1 MKIKVNSAPNY
12 PESSSTRKVMLELT
26 IALLVVFGFALY
38 YQFTK
43 HGMANVMHVCVLMLS
58 AIVTAVVCE
67 MLWAVV
73 FVKKNPITYI
83 KDSFPWVT
91 AIILVLMLPANTGI
105 YPLIVG
111 TFFAIVVAKLAFGGF
126 GQNIFNPAAVGC
138 AIIFSYF
145 ATGVVTDVQ
154 TLATPTSTIAST
166 YGWLI
171 NDSTLISKFLGDFGG
186 LQGLF
191 LGMHDGG
198 LGETCSLLIIGIG
211 IYLSVRKIIDWR
223 VPVFYVGT
231 VFVLALIVGMIHGT
245 GFWYPV
251 FHILTGGLMFGAVF
265 MATDPVTNPTSNA
278 GKIIFA
284 IGCGLITFVIRI
296 KANLP
301 EGVLYSILLMNMLTP
316 WIENA
321 VSGVQYKITKKV
333 IGIVGGLSAVSVCLA
348 VVLAGIIAPVVPV
361 PPTPP
366 VVKEF
371 LNKDKHITLS
381 DDLSVYVAKVTKTT
395 KDGNNTVYTVEVDGY
410 AVVLSN
416 YVDPKPNIILVTIN
430 TKTKTIV
437 SVAYEK
443 FTDTEYVGDST
454 KDNRFLSQFIDM
466 DINNSE
472 AGVDAVTG
480 ATVTSECV
488 VSAVQAAIKKVK

>member
-1 MKIKVNSAPNY
+1 MIIKVNPAPNY
-12 PESSSTRKVMLELT
+12 PDRSCTRKIMLELT
-26 IALLVVFGFALY
+26 ITLLAVFGFALY

-43 HGMANVMHVCVLMLS
+43 HGMANVVHICILMVS
-58 AIVTAVVCE
+58 AIATAVICE
-67 MLWAVV
+67 MLWAVI
-73 FVKKNPITYI
+73 FVKQNPITYVR
-83 KDSFPWVT
+83 DSFPWVT

-105 YPLIVG
+105 YPLVVG
-111 TFFAIVVAKLAFGGF
+111 TFFAIVIAKLLFGGF

-145 ATGVVTDVQ
+145 ATGVVTDIQ
-154 TLATPTSTIAST
+154 TLATPTRTIASS
-166 YGWLI
+166 YGWLV
-171 NDSTLISKFLGDFGG
+171 NDSAIVDSFLKGFGG

-198 LGETCSLLIIGIG
+198 LGETCTLLLVIVGV
-211 IYLSVRKIIDWR
+211 YLSIRKIIDWR
-223 VPVFYVGT
+223 IPVFYVGT
-231 VFVLALIVGMIHGT
+231 VFVLALIVGMMHGT
-245 GFWYPV
+245 GIWYPI
-251 FHILTGGLMFGAVF
+251 FHVLTGGLMFGAVF

-333 IGIVGGLSAVSVCLA
+333 VGIVGGLAIVSICMAVLLSTMIKPFVP
-348 VVLAGIIAPVVPV
+348 APV
-361 PPTPP
+361 

-371 LNKDKHITLS
+371 LNKDKHVTLS
-381 DDLSVYVAKVTKTT
+381 TDLADYVAKVTKTT
-395 KDGNNTVYTVEVDGY
+395 KDGDNTIYTVEVDGY
-410 AVVLSN
+410 AVVLSD
-416 YVDPKPNIILVTIN
+416 YIDPKPNIILVTIN
-430 TKTKTIV
+430 TKTKAIV
-437 SVAYEK
+437 SVAYER
-443 FTDTEYVGDST
+443 FSDTEYVGDTT
-454 KDNRFLSQFIDM
+454 KDSRFLQQFEGM
-466 DINNSE
+466 DITDND
-472 AGVDAVTG
+472 AGVDVVTG

-488 VSAVQAAIKKVK
+488 MSAVQAAIKKVK